1 MSAPEALLRAG
12 VGALG
17 LAVRA
22 GQIRAWLEY
31 LDLLVSWNRVYNLT
45 AVQGSAEMVTR
56 HVLDS
61 LAIHPHVRGPRVAD
75 LGTGAGLP
83 GIPLAV
89 LRSEMDF
96 VLIDANAKKTRFINQ
111 VIIELGLSNV
121 AVVHA
126 RIQDYP
132 EWGGFDTVLSRAFA
146 DLKGFVIQAAPLC
159 APQGRMLAMKGR
171 YPGPELADL
180 PAAYRA
186 TVHPLKV
193 PGLEAQRHVVVIGP
207 GAQP

>member
-1 MSAPEALLRAG
+1 VGGPEERLCAG
-12 VGALG
+12 VEALG

-22 GQIRAWLEY
+22 GQIQAWLGY

-45 AVQGSAEMVTR
+45 AVHGPAKMVTR

-61 LAIHPHVRGPRVAD
+61 LAVHPHVQGPRVAD
-75 LGTGAGLP
+75 VGTGAGLP

-89 LRSEMDF
+89 LRPDTGF

-111 VIIELGLSNV
+111 VTIELGLSNV

-126 RIQDYP
+126 RIEDYH
-132 EWGGFDTVLSRAFA
+132 ERKGFDTVLSRAFA
-146 DLKGFVIQAAPLC
+146 DLKGFVGQAAPLC

-171 YPGPELADL
+171 YPGAELAAL

-186 TVHPLKV
+186 RVHPLKV
-193 PGLEAQRHVVVIGP
+193 PGLEAQRHVVVISP
-207 GAQP
+207 GAHP